1 MVTFPDEIHP
11 KFGVRLRFDYDPRAY
26 QYLDYFGIIKT
37 FKFIPLDLTFDSR
50 DDLKKFLNEKGI
62 VYQEIQVAAVF
73 SKLSNII
80 TIVDTKKIY
89 EVEENTTKYLL
100 NFKYYSINEVAEMLS
115 MSRPTIYKFVNDQT
129 LKSTRINGQIRVNH
143 LDLMNFINSENKQ

>member
-1 MVTFPDEIHP
+1 
-11 KFGVRLRFDYDPRAY
+11 
-26 QYLDYFGIIKT
+26 
-37 FKFIPLDLTFDSR
+37 
-50 DDLKKFLNEKGI
+50 
-62 VYQEIQVAAVF
+62 
-73 SKLSNII
+73 
-80 TIVDTKKIY
+80 
-89 EVEENTTKYLL
+89 LL